1 MNAAALLALAL
12 ALDPARM
19 LTAQGLTPDAWQR
32 ELLFSNARDVLLCC
46 SRGAGKSR
54 VTSALA
60 LHTGLFKPRS
70 LVLLVSR
77 SLRQATELFRYVKE
91 GYRALDRPIEALKEN
106 ECQLEFRNRSRIVA
120 LPGREETIRSF
131 QGVQL
136 LILDEAARIPDELYS
151 SVSPMTG
158 VSGGRTVC
166 LSTPFGQ
173 RGFFWRE
180 WHNDQVDWTRIRIPW
195 QLCPRLTPAFIDN
208 ERRKFGDAWIRQEY
222 ECSFEARQ
230 GLVYPDFP
238 LALEDLRAAGPP
250 GADNVRRAGGIDFG
264 FRNPFAAIWGF
275 VDRQDVL
282 HILGEVYK
290 SQASLN
296 TLAELLPRGVTWY
309 ADPAGAREIAEFRAA
324 GHVVLPGIN
333 KLRLGIQA
341 VTARLRTGR
350 LKVDQRNCPN
360 LVQEARLY
368 RYEADGGEDPVDKD
382 NHALAALRYL
392 ITRLDA
398 HTLAKDPHRDG
409 PPASPTLD
417 TGQAA
422 RPSPGREIDD
432 PKLWT
437 AL

>member
-1 MNAAALLALAL
+1 MKAAALLALAL
-12 ALDPARM
+12 DPARILM
-19 LTAQGLTPDAWQR
+19 AQGLVPDAWQR
-32 ELLFSNARDVLLCC
+32 ELLFSSARDVLLCC

-54 VTSALA
+54 VTSAMA
-60 LHTGLFKPRS
+60 LHTALVKPRS

-91 GYRALDRPIEALKEN
+91 GYRALKRPIQALKDN
-106 ECQLEFRNRSRIVA
+106 QCQLEFKNRSRIIA

-131 QGVQL
+131 QGVEL
-136 LILDEAARIPDELYS
+136 LILDEAARIPDDLYS
-151 SVSPMTG
+151 SLSPMTG

-195 QLCPRLTPAFIDN
+195 QLCPRLTPAFIAG
-208 ERRKFGDAWIRQEY
+208 ERRKFGNAWIRQEY

-238 LALEDLRAAGPP
+238 LALDQTSPAGPL
-250 GADNVRRAGGIDFG
+250 ADENGRRAGGIDFG

-282 HILGEVYK
+282 YILGEVYK
-290 SQASLN
+290 CQASLN

-309 ADPAGAREIAEFRAA
+309 ADPAGAREIAELRAA

-333 KLRLGIQA
+333 KLRIGIQA

-350 LKVDQRNCPN
+350 LKVNQRNCPN

-368 RYEADGGEDPVDKD
+368 RYEQDSGEDPIDRD

-392 ITRLDA
+392 VSRLDA
-398 HTLAKDPHRDG
+398 HTLAKEAIRDG
-409 PPASPTLD
+409 QLA
-417 TGQAA
+417 GRAQAA
-422 RPSPGREIDD
+422 CPSPRLDIDD

-437 AL
+437 LM